1 MKNPKPSRS
10 RNLYID
16 AETWGIA
23 QKSAQKQGRSV
34 SNYIRHLIRQAPAT
48 AELMGHMDRNRS

>member
-16 AETWGIA
+16 AETWEIA
-23 QKSAQKQGRSV
+23 QAAAKREGRSV